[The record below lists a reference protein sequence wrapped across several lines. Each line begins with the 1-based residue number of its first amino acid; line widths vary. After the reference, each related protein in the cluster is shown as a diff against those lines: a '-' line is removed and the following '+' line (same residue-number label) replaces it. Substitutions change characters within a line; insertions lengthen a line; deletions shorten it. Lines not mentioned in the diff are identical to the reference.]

1 MSEATSYLA
10 TVIWEGGQ
18 EPDPRHHFI
27 ELGEERL
34 QGSSAPGS
42 GGDPARANPETMLV
56 GALSSCHMLWFVAYA
71 RAKRHPVASYVDE
84 AVGVMEGGKFTSA
97 TLRPRVEFEGEH
109 PGAEFV
115 ADLHHRSHERCYIAN
130 SVNFPVTVEAK

>member
-18 EPDPRHHFI
+18 ESDPRHHFI

>member
-18 EPDPRHHFI
+18 ESDPRHHFI

-109 PGAEFV
+109 PGG
-115 ADLHHRSHERCYIAN
+115 
-130 SVNFPVTVEAK
+130 